1 MQSIQIGKS
10 LINYKTIRT
19 GRKTLGINIDPEK
32 GVIVRSPKSLSDNK
46 IEDMIRKK
54 ASWILEKLDRVKEI
68 KPKPTPKEYL
78 SGEKLLYIGRRY
90 RIQVEP
96 DDIKKTSIK
105 LYQGHFYIKYPN
117 HKDRIK
123 SIKPALEDWYRQ
135 HAKSKFLERINKYK
149 KTLGLEPNNVII
161 KAQKK
166 RWGSCSSRNNINLNY
181 RLIMAPMS
189 VIDYIIVHE
198 LTHLKYPDH
207 SNEFWNLLETVI
219 PNYEE
224 KQEWLRINGNRL
236 III

>member
-32 GVIVRSPKSLSDNK
+32 GVIVRSPKRLSDNK
-46 IEDMIRKK
+46 IEYMIRKK

-68 KPKPTPKEYL
+68 KPMPTPKEYM
-78 SGEKLLYIGRRY
+78 SGEKLLYIGGRY

-96 DDIKKTSIK
+96 ANRSSIK
-105 LYQGHFYIKYPN
+105 LYQGRFYIKYPN
-117 HKDRIK
+117 DKNRIK
-123 SIKPALEDWYRQ
+123 SIKPALEEWYRR
-135 HAKSKFLERINKYK
+135 HSKRKFNQRINKYK
-149 KTLGLEPNNVII
+149 KILGVEPNNVII

-207 SNEFWNLLETVI
+207 SKDFWNLLETVI
-219 PNYEE
+219 PDYED
-224 KQEWLRINGNRL
+224 KQEWLRLNGNRL
-236 III
+236 IIS

>member
-1 MQSIQIGKS
+1 MNTVQIGS
-10 LINYKTIRT
+10 TIIKYRTVRT

-46 IEDMIRKK
+46 IEDTIRKK

-78 SGEKLLYIGRRY
+78 SGEKILYIGRRY

-96 DDIKKTSIK
+96 ANRSSVK
-105 LYQGHFYIKYPN
+105 LYQGRFYLNYPKG
-117 HKDRIK
+117 KDRIK
-123 SIKPALEDWYRQ
+123 SIKPALEDWYRW
-135 HAKSKFLERINKYK
+135 HAKRKFIQRINKYK
-149 KTLGLEPNNVII
+149 KTLGVEPNNVVI
-161 KAQKK
+161 KSQKK
-166 RWGSCSSRNNINLNY
+166 RWGSCSSKNNLNLNY

-207 SNEFWNLLETVI
+207 SKDFWNLLETVI
-219 PNYEE
+219 PDYED
-224 KQEWLRINGNRL
+224 KQEWLRVNGNRL
-236 III
+236 VVI